1 MCQPC
6 DMDAPAWDDTARESI
21 DFIVIP
27 RSCDFRVQSSN
38 FAHEKTRQ
46 RIDVA
51 GFLFGCGG
59 KICSS
64 TYLGGV
70 KKARL
75 KLVADPLSRPLLL
88 GCATLS
94 PPPFSEHRYDPK
106 RGFTPRR
113 PSEQEIT
120 R

>member
-64 TYLGGV
+64 TYDEVEQVRV
-70 KKARL
+70 KLAARAL
-75 KLVADPLSRPLLL
+75 LNLSI
-88 GCATLS
+88 
-94 PPPFSEHRYDPK
+94 
-106 RGFTPRR
+106 
-113 PSEQEIT
+113 Q
-120 R
+120 